1 MKWHTMGWLS
11 QSERLI
17 TARFSSSCRVAQ
29 HLSRFRRTVECYG
42 RMTARSEAGPPPKD
56 FPD

>member
-29 HLSRFRRTVECYG
+29 DLSRFRRTVECYG
-42 RMTARSEAGPPPKD
+42 RMTARSEAKD

>member
-42 RMTARSEAGPPPKD
+42 RMTARSEAKD